1 MDIRSDAFSELV
13 LPEVKS
19 RQGALVYAKIIALPV
34 LIYVAVVAGYFG
46 YIDEFEVGLHTVV
59 LMGAILLVALVF
71 ARNSAELAYCYFEQS
86 GSDFKRSLKEYII
99 AHLLVIGKDI
109 KSNASFDDF
118 VAYYTRNLR
127 NEHFASVG
135 TGIFPMLGILGT
147 FISIA
152 ISMPS
157 FDSSSVQGL
166 EAEIATLLGGVATAF
181 YVSIYGIFL
190 ALWWIFFEKYGT
202 SRFESLVSI
211 QKASTSAFFWTQ
223 EEIDRKHFEE
233 NLKYFE
239 KMGTIFEYVCNQ
251 EFFTELDKTINNKFR
266 VFTDIMQN
274 ERDAVKISGENIKQT
289 MNTLLRSTKDQKDLV
304 KVHAE
309 ILNAIGRFNNS
320 FKDMQVKFSEQY
332 NRLYDVGSERITRLE
347 RSVSDIEGS
356 IKKFNLSLQN
366 FSSTIMEQQN
376 RAMEGFKN
384 SLVNGMHAFREVFD
398 EEGSATYTADQ
409 TIDINELKEE
419 VRELDEKANEIL
431 QTIEQTN
438 KDESR

>member
-46 YIDEFEVGLHTVV
+46 YIDGFEVGLHTVV

-99 AHLLVIGKDI
+99 AHLLVIGKDT

-118 VAYYTRNLR
+118 VVYYTRNLR
-127 NEHFASVG
+127 NENFASVG
-135 TGIFPMLGILGT
+135 AGVFPMLGILGT

-202 SRFESLVSI
+202 SRFESLVSV

-347 RSVSDIEGS
+347 RSVSYIEGS

-384 SLVNGMHAFREVFD
+384 SLVNGMHAFRKVFD
-398 EEGSATYTADQ
+398 EEGSVAYTADQ

>member
-46 YIDEFEVGLHTVV
+46 YIDGFEVGLHTVV

-99 AHLLVIGKDI
+99 AHLLVIGKDT

-118 VAYYTRNLR
+118 VVYYTRNLR
-127 NEHFASVG
+127 NENFASVG
-135 TGIFPMLGILGT
+135 AGVFPMLGILGT

-202 SRFESLVSI
+202 SRFESLVSV

-398 EEGSATYTADQ
+398 EEGSVAYTADQ

>member
-46 YIDEFEVGLHTVV
+46 YIDGFEVGLHTVV

-99 AHLLVIGKDI
+99 SHLLVIGKDT

-127 NEHFASVG
+127 NENFASVG
-135 TGIFPMLGILGT
+135 TGVFPMLGILGT

-202 SRFESLVSI
+202 SRFESLVSV